1 MRGMG
6 CPAPAAR
13 LGGYIMQI
21 HISASQGV
29 DTPISVQAFGL
40 SLSLS
45 CLEAGCSLVIKGG
58 DDGASVTIERAA
70 AAEPV
75 AEQAAIPE
83 PAALPEAVP
92 VQDAEQELFQ
102 KLSMLRKQVAAEAGV
117 PPYVVFHDNTLREMC
132 RLLPEDAAAL
142 QGIQGVGKAKL
153 DKYGE
158 RFIAA
163 IKEFTGAA

>member
-1 MRGMG
+1 
-6 CPAPAAR
+6 
-13 LGGYIMQI
+13 MQI

-29 DTPISVQAFGL
+29 DTPLRVQAFGL
-40 SLSLS
+40 SLSLP
-45 CLEAGCSLVIKGG
+45 CLEAGCSLVINGGG
-58 DDGASVTIERAA
+58 DGAFVTIERQAA
-70 AAEPV
+70 

-83 PAALPEAVP
+83 IAAEPEGQQE
-92 VQDAEQELFQ
+92 QDLFQ

-132 RLLPEDAAAL
+132 SLLPMDLEAIKDV
-142 QGIQGVGKAKL
+142 QGVGKAKL